1 MDASIEEQIATI
13 LKHAPTAEDY
23 LAPIRAEVAIL
34 QKQLAEAKTNP
45 ERRAISRKL
54 KKHLQYLSHA
64 DNRDRQKRPSARQ
77 IRREKAE
84 EKKLAWLV
92 RKTGKNRR

>member
-1 MDASIEEQIATI
+1 MDASIEEQIARI
-13 LKHAPTAEDY
+13 LKDAPTAEDY
-23 LAPIRAEVAIL
+23 LAPIRLQVAVL

-45 ERRAISRKL
+45 KRRAISRQL
-54 KKHLQYLSHA
+54 KKHLRYLSGA

-92 RKTGKNRR
+92 RKAGKNRP